1 MRARYEK
8 KTLRERL
15 VYHADE
21 FGRARD
27 GGAG

>member
-8 KTLRERL
+8 ETLRERL

-21 FGRARD
+21 LRRARG